1 MKNFT
6 MYIYKKD
13 KRAKSGERIVSITVW
28 KNRDEAEMHREVRE
42 LQYEKYPVSAGYRI
56 LFF

>member
-13 KRAKSGERIVSITVW
+13 KRVKKGERIVSITVW
-28 KNRDEAEMHREVRE
+28 KNRDEAEMHSEVRE
-42 LQYEKYPVSAGYRI
+42 LQNEKYPVSAGYRI